1 LNPRALVIDDELQI
15 QRLMRAMLKRAGWEV
30 YVTGNG
36 RQGLSEI
43 ARCRPDVVVL
53 DLGLPD
59 LPGLEVLKHLREWTD
74 IPVLILSVLDR
85 DTDKIS
91 ALEAGADDFL
101 VKPFAENELLARLR
115 VLMRHQRRADRPPQV
130 RFGDVL
136 VDLAARQVMKGEK
149 PVKLTET
156 EFGLL
161 SLLAVNQD
169 RVLTQ
174 AQILRS
180 LWGPNVGSQAQ
191 YLRVYIN
198 RLRQKLEDQPDRPQY
213 LQTESGIG
221 YRLSAH
227 PIKNT

>member
-1 LNPRALVIDDELQI
+1 
-15 QRLMRAMLKRAGWEV
+15 MRVMLKRAGWVVDLAGE
-30 YVTGNG
+30 G
-36 RQGLSEI
+36 RLGLGEI
-43 ARCRPDVVVL
+43 ARCRPDVVIL

-59 LPGLEVLKHLREWTD
+59 MPGLEVLKHLREWTD
-74 IPVLILSVLDR
+74 IPVLILSVLDS
-85 DTDKIS
+85 DADKIG

-101 VKPFAENELLARLR
+101 TKPFSENELLARLR

-136 VDLAARQVMKGEK
+136 VDLAARQVTKGAQL
-149 PVKLTET
+149 VKLTET

-174 AQILRS
+174 GEILRS
-180 LWGPNVGSQAQ
+180 LWGPHVASRAQ

-198 RLRQKLEDQPDRPQY
+198 RLRQKLEDRPDCPQY
-213 LQTESGIG
+213 LRTESGIG
-221 YRLSAH
+221 YRLAAE
-227 PIKNT
+227 PIKNS

>member
-1 LNPRALVIDDELQI
+1 
-15 QRLMRAMLKRAGWEV
+15 MRVLLKRAGWDV
-30 YVTGNG
+30 YLTSEG
-36 RQGLSEI
+36 RLGLSEI
-43 ARCRPDVVVL
+43 ARCRPDVVIL

-59 LPGLEVLKHLREWTD
+59 MPGLEVLKHLREWTD
-74 IPVLILSVLDR
+74 IPVLILSVRDR
-85 DTDKIS
+85 DSDKIN

-101 VKPFAENELLARLR
+101 AKPFAENELLARLR
-115 VLMRHQRRADRPPQV
+115 VLMRHQRRADRPTQV

-136 VDLAARQVMKGEK
+136 VDLAARQVTKGEQE
-149 PVKLTET
+149 VKLTET

-174 AQILRS
+174 ADILRS
-180 LWGPNVGSQAQ
+180 LWGPNVGSRAQ

-198 RLRQKLEDQPDRPQY
+198 RLRQKLEDRPDRPKY

-227 PIKNT
+227 PIKNS

>member
-1 LNPRALVIDDELQI
+1 LNPRVLVIDDELPI
-15 QRLMRAMLKRAGWEV
+15 QRLMRVMLKRAGWDVHLTSE
-30 YVTGNG
+30 G
-36 RQGLSEI
+36 RHGLSEI
-43 ARCRPDVVVL
+43 ARYRPDVVIL

-59 LPGLEVLKHLREWTD
+59 IPGLEVLKHLREWTD

-101 VKPFAENELLARLR
+101 AKPFSENELLARLR
-115 VLMRHQRRADRPPQV
+115 VLLRHQRRAERPPHV
-130 RFGDVL
+130 SFGDVR
-136 VDLAARQVMKGEK
+136 VDLAARQVTKGAKE
-149 PVKLTET
+149 VRLTET

-174 AQILRS
+174 AEILRS
-180 LWGPNVGSQAQ
+180 LWGPKVGSHAQ

-198 RLRQKLEDQPDRPQY
+198 RLRQKLEDQPDRPKY
-213 LQTESGIG
+213 LLTESGIG
-221 YRLSAH
+221 YRLSTH